1 MDCRVR
7 LAQTDTTLGDLGAN
21 LAAHLTEIERA
32 VGDGVDLLVFPEL
45 SLTGYFLKDQTYEV
59 ALALD
64 APPLNT
70 LRERSREVSIVAGFV
85 ERAPD
90 GRLYNA
96 LGLFEDGELLHVH
109 RKVHLVTYGM
119 FEESRDLAP
128 GEDFAVASSKHGRFG
143 FLTCED
149 AWHIDGAYLYF
160 LDGADAILICSAGP
174 GRGVTTSEE
183 QPDTSELNSNRV
195 WRTLQDA
202 MALFFRT
209 WILYCN
215 RVGWEDGVVFAGA
228 SRVVDPAGQACGQA
242 LGLDPGRLDVELN
255 SAALDRARIATP
267 LRRDERPWILARA
280 LASRVGLEPQT
291 TELQAGEPPSEG

>member
-7 LAQTDTTLGDLGAN
+7 LTQIDTTLGDLGAN
-21 LAAHLTEIERA
+21 LSAHLTEIERA
-32 VGDGVDLLVFPEL
+32 TADGVDLLVFPEL

-59 ALALD
+59 ALAVD
-64 APPLNT
+64 AEPLNV
-70 LRERSREVSIVAGFV
+70 LREHSRQVSIVAGFV
-85 ERAPD
+85 ERGAD
-90 GRLYNA
+90 GRVYNA
-96 LGLFEDGELLHVH
+96 LGLFEDGRLLHVH

-128 GEDFAVASSKHGRFG
+128 GEQFVLAESKHGRFG

-160 LDGADAILICSAGP
+160 LDGADGIVICSAGP
-174 GRGVTTSEE
+174 GRGVTHGEGEPPSG
-183 QPDTSELNSNRV
+183 ELNSNQV

-215 RVGWEDGVVFAGA
+215 RVGWEDGIVFAGA
-228 SRVVDPAGQACGQA
+228 SRAVDPTGRQVGQA
-242 LGLDPGRLDVELN
+242 LGLDPEHLDVELTQT
-255 SAALDRARIATP
+255 ALDRARISTP

-280 LASRVGLEPQT
+280 LAQRVGLEP
-291 TELQAGEPPSEG
+291 EAEA